1 MKETI
6 DKLDF
11 FKIKNFCSAKEY
23 FKRMRIQ
30 ATDLEKIF
38 SKDTS
43 ETSWRRKKK
52 KTSDKQ
58 LFSKIYGEH
67 LKLSNKTNNPT

>member
-11 FKIKNFCSAKEY
+11 FKIRNFCSAKEY

-52 KTSDKQ
+52 R
-58 LFSKIYGEH
+58 H
-67 LKLSNKTNNPT
+67 LINNYFPKYMENI